1 MESLVAGH
9 TKRRRCPK
17 NTHSLWFTC
26 IERALNGFLDIQ
38 DAYNAPQAQT
48 THPPPPNESVK
59 NRLPMYYKP
68 NCT

>member
-1 MESLVAGH
+1 VQHYLVAGH

-38 DAYNAPQAQT
+38 DAYNAPQIIKNQ
-48 THPPPPNESVK
+48 ESCQNLFIK
-59 NRLPMYYKP
+59 G
-68 NCT
+68 